1 MRTPE
6 SELAALRA
14 NALLRSLH
22 PLASGQAPTVSRDG
36 RTLVNFSSNDYLGL
50 ATSGVLK
57 QAATRAITDYGTGSG
72 ASRLISGTLPP
83 HRLLEEKLATLKNTA
98 AALTFSTGYA
108 TAVGTLTA
116 LLTSGDI
123 VIVDK
128 LAHAC
133 LIDGARL
140 SGATLRVFPH
150 NELDKLA
157 SHLTWARRKATA
169 DARVLVVTES
179 VFSMDGDRAPLLEIA
194 SLTKQYDALLLV
206 DEAHAFGTVGPGGAG
221 LAAGLGITGQ
231 VDLHMGTLSKAAG
244 CSGGYLCASRPFI
257 ELVLNRARSFIY
269 STAPPP
275 ANAAVAAAAVDLIA
289 SPGGDALRTRL
300 WQNIHTL
307 SPQAT
312 SPIIPHIIGPEQ
324 AALDTARSLLESGFF
339 APAVRYPTVA
349 KNSAR
354 LRLTITAAH
363 TDTQLQALKSALA
376 GISPA

>member
-206 DEAHAFGTVGPGGAG
+206 DEAHAFGTVG
-221 LAAGLGITGQ
+221 
-231 VDLHMGTLSKAAG
+231 
-244 CSGGYLCASRPFI
+244 
-257 ELVLNRARSFIY
+257 
-269 STAPPP
+269 
-275 ANAAVAAAAVDLIA
+275 
-289 SPGGDALRTRL
+289 
-300 WQNIHTL
+300 
-307 SPQAT
+307 
-312 SPIIPHIIGPEQ
+312 
-324 AALDTARSLLESGFF
+324 
-339 APAVRYPTVA
+339 
-349 KNSAR
+349 
-354 LRLTITAAH
+354 
-363 TDTQLQALKSALA
+363 
-376 GISPA
+376 